1 MCVFRASDLVVQR
14 SQKPMLQNA
23 PKVFLG
29 CFKLGLKGPSTLKLL
44 PVKDQA
50 EIDFYP
56 LCTWGN
62 RRQWLRLK
70 EAERKER
77 KNNLPGTHLGRAP
90 EEGFDVV

>member
-1 MCVFRASDLVVQR
+1 MFLGPLTSWCREAKNQCFRMPPR
-14 SQKPMLQNA
+14 Y
-23 PKVFLG
+23 FFG